1 MQTLQSQCLSVPF
14 IYSLFPI
21 ELTLSLCR
29 GIGFVWLFGGN
40 LKKKIEELLTKYG
53 VSSTPNRIWII
64 AQLMQTPDLQTDIEA
79 LLSAAAEC
87 GQSKSTT
94 YRNLSLLQRHT
105 IISIRRG
112 QNVRLTKLKMEI
124 SIL

>member
-1 MQTLQSQCLSVPF
+1 MQNLQSQCLSVPF
-14 IYSLFPI
+14 IYSLFPTESI
-21 ELTLSLCR
+21 LSLCR

-79 LLSAAAEC
+79 LLAATAQC
-87 GQSKSTT
+87 RQSRSTT

-112 QNVRLTKLKMEI
+112 ANIRLTKLKMEI
-124 SIL
+124 TIL